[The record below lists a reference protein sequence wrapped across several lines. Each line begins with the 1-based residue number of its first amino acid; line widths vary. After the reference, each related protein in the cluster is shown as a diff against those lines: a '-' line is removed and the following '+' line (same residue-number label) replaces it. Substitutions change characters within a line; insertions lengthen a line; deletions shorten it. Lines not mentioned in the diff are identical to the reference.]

1 MSRATALLRA
11 TSVRFA
17 ALYFLPFYTALAAAG
32 QARWQWVL
40 VGAGYWFAH
49 GLGTEALNRLA
60 DRTEDEVN
68 RPERTAICL
77 RVGFGNLRRAGIA
90 AWIAVALLDA
100 LLLVLWP
107 DPVLAL
113 FLLLAGVS
121 GVNYSYGLRLS
132 RNRYLAPLLLTFH
145 FGGTFVIGWV
155 LAQRHWDAEVWR
167 EFTGYPLPFFV
178 VGMVTLLALG
188 GAKDLT
194 DLAGDAR
201 IGYHSA
207 WIDLVR
213 RFGPWL
219 AAVMVGST
227 YLLVTVFVLAG
238 RFPPRFWLW
247 LLLIPVGAA
256 LARCLWRASSAEERL
271 ATREFFYQYWML
283 SLAVAS
289 LLYAPGWSTA
299 LAVGCVVAFWGAAT
313 QRMHW
318 SAGVRRETVRAVVTL
333 VRPDRREHT
342 GSSGRRGDGLEA
354 GARTAGAVAATGR
367 EGLDMEGRAR

>member
-1 MSRATALLRA
+1 MNTVAALLRA
-11 TSVRFA
+11 TSVRFT
-17 ALYFLPFYTALAAAG
+17 ALYFLPYFTALTAAG
-32 QARWQWVL
+32 QARWEWLALGV
-40 VGAGYWFAH
+40 VYWFAH
-49 GLGTEALNRLA
+49 GLGTESLNRLA

-68 RPERTAICL
+68 RPERTELC
-77 RVGFGNLRRAGIA
+77 RRAGFRTIRRA
-90 AWIAVALLDA
+90 ALSAWLTVLVLDA
-100 LLLVLWP
+100 VLLVLHP
-107 DPVLAL
+107 DWWLAL

-155 LAQRHWDAEVWR
+155 LAQGHWDMGVLR
-167 EFTGYPLPFFV
+167 EFLGYPLPFFV

-213 RFGPWL
+213 RYGPWL
-219 AAVMVGST
+219 AGGMVGTT
-227 YLLVTVFVLAG
+227 YLLVTVFVLGGQFPA
-238 RFPPRFWLW
+238 RFLLW
-247 LLLIPVGAA
+247 LLLVPVGAA
-256 LARCLWRASSAEERL
+256 LARCLWRASSAEQRL
-271 ATREFFYQYWML
+271 ATREFFYQYWMV

-289 LLYAPGWSTA
+289 LLYAPGWPTFA
-299 LAVGCVVAFWGAAT
+299 GVVATLAFWWLAT

-318 SAGVRRETVRAVVTL
+318 SSGVRRSTLRAVRSL
-333 VRPDRREHT
+333 VLPD
-342 GSSGRRGDGLEA
+342 GSAPGAA
-354 GARTAGAVAATGR
+354 GEGPVGR
-367 EGLDMEGRAR
+367 EEGMDMEGRA